1 MATRRVQRFEDLIAW
16 QRGMDLAVHV
26 YELSRKGKFAHDF
39 ALSDQIH
46 RSGISVPSN
55 IAEGYERGSRAEF
68 YRFLTIAKGSCG
80 ETRTQIHLAK
90 RLGYLD
96 DATAAEALAEAE
108 NTSRIISKLRTSV
121 ASQRDA
127 AKK

>member
-1 MATRRVQRFEDLIAW
+1 MASRKVQGFEELIAW
-16 QRGMDLAVHV
+16 QRAMDLAVHV
-26 YELSRKGKFAHDF
+26 YELSHKGPFARDF

-46 RSGISVPSN
+46 RSVISVPSN

-96 DATAAEALAEAE
+96 AVTAAEALNEAADV
-108 NTSRIISKLRTSV
+108 SRIISKLRTSV
-121 ASQRDA
+121 ARQRDA